1 MALKDYLTTEV
12 ALDHNDGILT
22 RREALRRLGLMGLS
36 LSAGAALLAACSTD
50 GPSAAASSST
60 AAGSTAASAATSA
73 PTATAPP
80 AVQLPSTTTVST
92 TPVST
97 TTVTAATSRTAEL
110 IKFTGAAG
118 MLIGAYAAAA
128 TPKGAVLIIHENKGL
143 TPHFKALPSRFA
155 ASGYSALALDLLS
168 RQGGT
173 DAIGDE
179 GKATA
184 ALAATPQDQYVA
196 DMKSALD
203 ELARRVPGVK
213 LATIGFCFG
222 GGQIWSLLAAGEP
235 RLAAA
240 APFYGPG
247 VSNPD
252 FTKSKAAVLGVYAE
266 KDSRVNGTK
275 DAMDAALTTA
285 GLVHAMKV
293 FPGVDHAFFN
303 ETGARYDATQA
314 AAAYQAVLDWFASHL

>member
-80 AVQLPSTTTVST
+80 AVQLPSSTTVST

-143 TPHFKALPSRFA
+143 TPHFKALQAGLRRPVTRRSHSTCCPA
-155 ASGYSALALDLLS
+155 KGEQTPLAT
-168 RQGGT
+168 R
-173 DAIGDE
+173 
-179 GKATA
+179 
-184 ALAATPQDQYVA
+184 
-196 DMKSALD
+196 
-203 ELARRVPGVK
+203 ARRP
-213 LATIGFCFG
+213 LP
-222 GGQIWSLLAAGEP
+222 SLQLP
-235 RLAAA
+235 KI
-240 APFYGPG
+240 
-247 VSNPD
+247 S
-252 FTKSKAAVLGVYAE
+252 TSQ
-266 KDSRVNGTK
+266 T
-275 DAMDAALTTA
+275 
-285 GLVHAMKV
+285 
-293 FPGVDHAFFN
+293 
-303 ETGARYDATQA
+303 
-314 AAAYQAVLDWFASHL
+314 